1 MKVAFLLLW
10 IAACAPAA
18 DFWQWKPFTAWS
30 PREIGKL
37 ERASPWAHRY
47 LIWRG
52 IPCCGSYADS
62 WVVTVSW
69 QSARP
74 LREALARERF
84 GDQAATSHEAQAI
97 IDEEPEFFQILVTV
111 APGTPFPTA
120 LRRVL
125 ESAVLTVRGRS
136 PLHAVNFETGGDG
149 GKARILFLFPRRPL
163 SVSDR
168 SVTFSANFGLY
179 AVRQTFRLR
188 DMVYRGRL
196 EL

>member
-10 IAACAPAA
+10 FTLQVPAA
-18 DFWQWKPFTAWS
+18 DFWQSKPFTAWS
-30 PREIGKL
+30 SREIGKL
-37 ERASPWAHRY
+37 EHASPWAHRF
-47 LIWRG
+47 LIALG
-52 IPCCGSYADS
+52 LPCCGSS
-62 WVVTVSW
+62 NSLVVTVSW

-84 GDQAATSHEAQAI
+84 GDQAAASPEAQAI

-111 APGTPFPTA
+111 VPGTPFPTA

-149 GKARILFLFPRRPL
+149 GKTRILFLFPRQPL
-163 SVSDR
+163 SLSDR
-168 SVTFSANFGLY
+168 SVTFSADFGLFT
-179 AVRQTFRLR
+179 VKQKFRLR

>member
-1 MKVAFLLLW
+1 MRAGFLLLW
-10 IAACAPAA
+10 IAVPTPAA

-84 GDQAATSHEAQAI
+84 GDQAATSPEAQAI
-97 IDEEPEFFQILVTV
+97 VDEEPEFFQILVTV
-111 APGTPFPTA
+111 VPGTPLPRG
-120 LRRVL
+120 LQRVL
-125 ESAVLTVRGRS
+125 ENAVLKVKGKP
-136 PLHAVNFETGGDG
+136 PLRAVKFETGGDG
-149 GKARILFLFPRRPL
+149 GKARILFLIPRQPL

-188 DMVYRGRL
+188 
-196 EL
+196 